1 LRAGAQRPATPALLS
16 ELRAV
21 FDDIELAL
29 WFVTP
34 NTWLVGARPALA
46 MLTDPQCVL
55 LAARAERFAA
65 HGA

>member
-1 LRAGAQRPATPALLS
+1 MFQFDLRAGAQRPATPALLS

-46 MLTDPQCVL
+46 MLTDP
-55 LAARAERFAA
+55 
-65 HGA
+65 